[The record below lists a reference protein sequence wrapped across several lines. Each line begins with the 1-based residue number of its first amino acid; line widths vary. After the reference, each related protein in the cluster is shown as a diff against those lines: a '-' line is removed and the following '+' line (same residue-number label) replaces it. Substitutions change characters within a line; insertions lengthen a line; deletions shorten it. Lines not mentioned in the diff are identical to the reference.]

1 MDLGIIKNR
10 DTVWNLRNFFW
21 GGAILKSKVGY
32 STVYAILGIL
42 LGTLAL
48 LNYLFPLNHI
58 PFPGGPHSVGFR
70 SFEVTNPEPIGVTGI
85 SYSDAAKIR
94 VDIWYPA
101 DGVSG
106 YERKG
111 WINNDPIVFEGFEI
125 MTGYPK
131 GLFEHLY
138 RVRTNSFIGA
148 LPSMDSSSWPIVI
161 LLLGWSSLSE
171 LHTSLAESLA
181 SSGYLV
187 AGIEH
192 PGACAV
198 VTFSDNNVYY
208 FLGNDLLDGLP
219 EGTRE
224 NKLRFLSEYL
234 SRDIDY
240 VIEFLKEMNE
250 DPYSDFFER
259 LNMEGIGLYG
269 HSGGGCVAIRYAL
282 SNEEVPMVLA
292 DPTLEGFTIEELV
305 AGFSNPVLLMT
316 SSEWESGV
324 NGEFLSKVSEASAK
338 QNYYLSISG
347 MRHVD
352 FAMVRNLSPLTYC
365 FGETGRF
372 MNNKDAM
379 NYLDSAVK
387 FFFDSI
393 FFGRSIE
400 ALFKLSDSV
409 SEFSLSKY

>member
-1 MDLGIIKNR
+1 MI
-10 DTVWNLRNFFW
+10 
-21 GGAILKSKVGY
+21 A
-32 STVYAILGIL
+32 AILGIL
-42 LGTLAL
+42 FGALAI
-48 LNYLFPLNHI
+48 LNYLFPLNHM
-58 PFPGGPHSVGFR
+58 PVPDGPHKVGFR
-70 SFEVTNPEPIGVTGI
+70 SLEVTNPEPIGVSGI
-85 SYSDAAKIR
+85 SYSDSTKIR
-94 VDIWYPA
+94 LDIWYPA
-101 DGVSG
+101 DEISG

-111 WINNDPIVFEGFEI
+111 WIDNDPIIFEGFEI

-138 RVRTNSFIGA
+138 RVRTNSFVDA
-148 LPSMDSSSWPIVI
+148 PPSVNSSGWPVVI
-161 LLLGWSSLSE
+161 LLLGWSSISE

-198 VTFSDNNVYY
+198 VTFSDDSVYY
-208 FLGNDLLDGLP
+208 FLGNDLLERLP
-219 EGTRE
+219 EGNRE

-240 VIEFLKEMNE
+240 VIEFLREMNE
-250 DPYSDFFER
+250 DTHSDFYGR
-259 LNMEGIGLYG
+259 LSMEDIGLYG
-269 HSGGGCVAIRYAL
+269 HSGGGSVAIRYAL

-292 DPTLEGFTIEELV
+292 DPTLEGFTIQELV
-305 AGFSNPVLLMT
+305 SGLSNPVLLMT

-324 NGEFLSKVSEASAK
+324 NGEFLSVVSKDSANS
-338 QNYYLSISG
+338 NYNLSISD

-352 FAMVRNLSPLTYC
+352 FAMVRNLSPLTYF

-372 MNNKDAM
+372 MNKRDAV

-387 FFFDSI
+387 FFFDNI

-400 ALFKLSDSV
+400 ALFKLSNSV
-409 SEFSLSKY
+409 PEFSLSEY

>member
-1 MDLGIIKNR
+1 M
-10 DTVWNLRNFFW
+10 V
-21 GGAILKSKVGY
+21 LKLKVGY
-32 STVYAILGIL
+32 SNVYAILGIL

-48 LNYLFPLNHI
+48 LNYLFPLNHM
-58 PFPGGPHSVGFR
+58 PFPSGPYSVGFR
-70 SFEVTNPEPIGVTGI
+70 SFEVTNPEPIGLSGI
-85 SYSDAAKIR
+85 SYSDSAKIR
-94 VDIWYPA
+94 LDIWYPA
-101 DGVSG
+101 DEVSG

-131 GLFEHLY
+131 DLFEHLY
-138 RVRTNSFIGA
+138 KVRTNSFTGA
-148 LPSMDSSSWPIVI
+148 PSSMDSSSWPVVI
-161 LLLGWSSLSE
+161 LLLGWSSISE

-198 VTFSDNNVYY
+198 VTFSDDSVYY
-208 FLGNDLLDGLP
+208 FLGNDLLAGLP
-219 EGTRE
+219 LDTRE

-250 DPYSDFFER
+250 DPSSDFYER
-259 LNMEGIGLYG
+259 LNMESIGLYG
-269 HSGGGCVAIRYAL
+269 HSGGGSVAIQYAL
-282 SNEEVPMVLA
+282 SNKEVPMVLA
-292 DPTLEGFTIEELV
+292 DPTLEGFTIQELV
-305 AGFSNPVLLMT
+305 SALSNPVLLMA

-324 NGEFLSKVSEASAK
+324 NGEFLSLIPEDSVKS
-338 QNYYLSISG
+338 NYNLHISG

-352 FAMVRNLSPLTYC
+352 FAMVRNLSPLTYF

-372 MNNKDAM
+372 MNKKDAM
-379 NYLDSAVK
+379 NYLDNAVK

-400 ALFKLSDSV
+400 PLFRLSDSV
-409 SEFSLSKY
+409 PEFSLSEY

>member
-1 MDLGIIKNR
+1 MR
-10 DTVWNLRNFFW
+10 SR
-21 GGAILKSKVGY
+21 VGNA
-32 STVYAILGIL
+32 TVYAILGIL

-48 LNYLFPLNHI
+48 LDYLFPLNHM
-58 PFPGGPHSVGFR
+58 PEPDGPHKVGFR
-70 SFEVTNPEPIGVTGI
+70 SFEVTNPERIGVAGI
-85 SYSDAAKIR
+85 SYSDSTKIGL
-94 VDIWYPA
+94 DIWYPG
-101 DGVSG
+101 DEVSG

-111 WINNDPIVFEGFEI
+111 WINNDPIIFEGFEI

-148 LPSMDSSSWPIVI
+148 PPSMNSSGWPIII
-161 LLLGWSSLSE
+161 LLLGWSSISE

-250 DPYSDFFER
+250 DPYSDFYER
-259 LNMEGIGLYG
+259 LNMEDIGLYG
-269 HSGGGCVAIRYAL
+269 HSGGGSVALRYAL

-292 DPTLEGFTIEELV
+292 DPTLEGFTIQELV
-305 AGFSNPVLLMT
+305 SGLSNPVLLMT

-324 NGEFLSKVSEASAK
+324 NGEFLSVVSKDSAK
-338 QNYYLSISG
+338 SNYNLSISG

-352 FAMVRNLSPLTYC
+352 FAMVRNLSPLTYF

-372 MNNKDAM
+372 MNKRDAV

-400 ALFKLSDSV
+400 ELFKLSDSV
-409 SEFSLSKY
+409 PEFSLSEY

>member
-1 MDLGIIKNR
+1 MRSEAGNSMI
-10 DTVWNLRNFFW
+10 
-21 GGAILKSKVGY
+21 A
-32 STVYAILGIL
+32 AILGIL
-42 LGTLAL
+42 FGALAI
-48 LNYLFPLNHI
+48 LNYLFPLNHM
-58 PFPGGPHSVGFR
+58 PVPDGPHKVGFR
-70 SFEVTNPEPIGVTGI
+70 SLEVTNPEPIGVTGI
-85 SYSDAAKIR
+85 SYSDSTKIR
-94 VDIWYPA
+94 LDIWYPA
-101 DGVSG
+101 DEISG

-111 WINNDPIVFEGFEI
+111 WIDNDPIIFEGFEI

-138 RVRTNSFIGA
+138 RVRTNSFVDA
-148 LPSMDSSSWPIVI
+148 PPSVNSSGWPIII
-161 LLLGWSSLSE
+161 LLLGWSSISE
-171 LHTSLAESLA
+171 LHTSLAETLA

-198 VTFSDNNVYY
+198 VTFSDNSIYY

-219 EGTRE
+219 ESTRE

-240 VIEFLKEMNE
+240 VIEFLEEMNE
-250 DPYSDFFER
+250 DPYSDFYER
-259 LNMEGIGLYG
+259 LNMKDIGLYG
-269 HSGGGCVAIRYAL
+269 HSGGGSVAIRYAL
-282 SNEEVPMVLA
+282 SNEEIPMVLA
-292 DPTLEGFTIEELV
+292 DPTLEGFTIQELV
-305 AGFSNPVLLMT
+305 SGLSNPVLLMT

-324 NGEFLSKVSEASAK
+324 NGEFLSVVSKDSANS
-338 QNYYLSISG
+338 NYNLSISD

-352 FAMVRNLSPLTYC
+352 FAMVRNLSPLTYF

-372 MNNKDAM
+372 MNKRDAV

-387 FFFDSI
+387 FFFDNL

-400 ALFKLSDSV
+400 ALFKLSNSV
-409 SEFSLSKY
+409 PEFSLSEY

>member
-1 MDLGIIKNR
+1 MR
-10 DTVWNLRNFFW
+10 
-21 GGAILKSKVGY
+21 SKVGNA
-32 STVYAILGIL
+32 TVYAILGIL

-48 LNYLFPLNHI
+48 LDYLFPLNHM
-58 PFPGGPHSVGFR
+58 PEPDGPHKVGFR
-70 SFEVTNPEPIGVTGI
+70 SFEVTNPERIGVAGI
-85 SYSDAAKIR
+85 SYSDSTKIGL
-94 VDIWYPA
+94 DIWYPG
-101 DGVSG
+101 DEVSG

-111 WINNDPIVFEGFEI
+111 WINNDPIIFEGFEI

-148 LPSMDSSSWPIVI
+148 PPSVNSSGWPIII
-161 LLLGWSSLSE
+161 LLLGWSSISE

-250 DPYSDFFER
+250 DPYSDFYER
-259 LNMEGIGLYG
+259 LNMEDIGLYG
-269 HSGGGCVAIRYAL
+269 HSGGGSVALRYAL

-292 DPTLEGFTIEELV
+292 DPTLEGFTIQELV
-305 AGFSNPVLLMT
+305 SGLSNPVLLMT

-324 NGEFLSKVSEASAK
+324 NGEFLSVVSKDSAK
-338 QNYYLSISG
+338 SNYNLSISG

-352 FAMVRNLSPLTYC
+352 FAMVRNLSPLTYF

-372 MNNKDAM
+372 MNKRDAV

-400 ALFKLSDSV
+400 ELFKLSDSV
-409 SEFSLSKY
+409 PEFSLSEY

>member
-1 MDLGIIKNR
+1 MR
-10 DTVWNLRNFFW
+10 
-21 GGAILKSKVGY
+21 SKVGNA
-32 STVYAILGIL
+32 TVYAILGIL
-42 LGTLAL
+42 LGTVAL
-48 LNYLFPLNHI
+48 LDYLFPLNHM
-58 PFPGGPHSVGFR
+58 PEPDGPHKVGFR
-70 SFEVTNPEPIGVTGI
+70 SFEVTNPERIGVAGI
-85 SYSDAAKIR
+85 SYSDSTKIGL
-94 VDIWYPA
+94 DIWYPG
-101 DGVSG
+101 DEVSG
-106 YERKG
+106 YERKD
-111 WINNDPIVFEGFEI
+111 WINIDPIIFEGFEI

-148 LPSMDSSSWPIVI
+148 PPSMNSSGWPIII
-161 LLLGWSSLSE
+161 LLLGWSSISE

-250 DPYSDFFER
+250 DPYSDFYER
-259 LNMEGIGLYG
+259 LNMEDIGLYG
-269 HSGGGCVAIRYAL
+269 HSGGGSVALRYAL

-292 DPTLEGFTIEELV
+292 DPTLEGFSIEELV
-305 AGFSNPVLLMT
+305 SGLSNPVLLMT

-324 NGEFLSKVSEASAK
+324 NGEFLSMVSKDSAK
-338 QNYYLSISG
+338 SNYNLSISG

-352 FAMVRNLSPLTYC
+352 FAMVRNLSPLTYF

-372 MNNKDAM
+372 MNKRDAV

-400 ALFKLSDSV
+400 ELFKLSDSV
-409 SEFSLSKY
+409 PEFSLSEY

>member
-1 MDLGIIKNR
+1 MRSEAGNSMI
-10 DTVWNLRNFFW
+10 
-21 GGAILKSKVGY
+21 A
-32 STVYAILGIL
+32 AILGIL
-42 LGTLAL
+42 FGALAI
-48 LNYLFPLNHI
+48 LNYLFPLNHM
-58 PFPGGPHSVGFR
+58 PVPDGPHKVGFR
-70 SFEVTNPEPIGVTGI
+70 SLEVTNPEPIGVTGI
-85 SYSDAAKIR
+85 SYSDSTKIR
-94 VDIWYPA
+94 LDIWYPA
-101 DGVSG
+101 DEISG

-111 WINNDPIVFEGFEI
+111 WIDNNPIIFEGFEI

-138 RVRTNSFIGA
+138 RVRTNSFVDA
-148 LPSMDSSSWPIVI
+148 PPSVNSSGWPIII
-161 LLLGWSSLSE
+161 LLLGWSSISE
-171 LHTSLAESLA
+171 LHTSLAETLA

-198 VTFSDNNVYY
+198 VTFSDNSIYY

-219 EGTRE
+219 ESTRE

-240 VIEFLKEMNE
+240 VIEFLEEMNE
-250 DPYSDFFER
+250 DPYSDFYER
-259 LNMEGIGLYG
+259 LNMKDIGLYG
-269 HSGGGCVAIRYAL
+269 HSGGGSVAIRYAL
-282 SNEEVPMVLA
+282 SNEEIPMVLA
-292 DPTLEGFTIEELV
+292 DPTLEGFTIQELV
-305 AGFSNPVLLMT
+305 SGLSNPVLLMT

-324 NGEFLSKVSEASAK
+324 NGEFLSVVSKDSANS
-338 QNYYLSISG
+338 NYNLSISD

-352 FAMVRNLSPLTYC
+352 FAMVRNLSPLTYF

-372 MNNKDAM
+372 MNKRDAV

-387 FFFDSI
+387 FFFDNL

-400 ALFKLSDSV
+400 ALFKLSNSV
-409 SEFSLSKY
+409 PEFSLSEY

>member
-1 MDLGIIKNR
+1 MRSAAGNSMI
-10 DTVWNLRNFFW
+10 
-21 GGAILKSKVGY
+21 A
-32 STVYAILGIL
+32 AILGIL
-42 LGTLAL
+42 FGALGI
-48 LNYLFPLNHI
+48 LNYLFPLNHM
-58 PFPGGPHSVGFR
+58 PVPDGPHKVGFR
-70 SFEVTNPEPIGVTGI
+70 SFEVTNPEPIGVAGI
-85 SYSDAAKIR
+85 SYSDSTKIGL
-94 VDIWYPA
+94 DIWYP
-101 DGVSG
+101 GEEVSG

-111 WINNDPIVFEGFEI
+111 WINNDPIIFEGFEI

-148 LPSMDSSSWPIVI
+148 PPSMNSSGWPIII
-161 LLLGWSSLSE
+161 LLLGWSSISE

-250 DPYSDFFER
+250 DPCSDFYER
-259 LNMEGIGLYG
+259 LNMEDIGLYG
-269 HSGGGCVAIRYAL
+269 HSGGGSVALRYAL
-282 SNEEVPMVLA
+282 ANEEVPMVLA

-305 AGFSNPVLLMT
+305 SGLSNPVLLMT

-324 NGEFLSKVSEASAK
+324 NGEFLSMVSKDSAK
-338 QNYYLSISG
+338 SNYNLSISG

-352 FAMVRNLSPLTYC
+352 FAMVRNLSPLTYF

-372 MNNKDAM
+372 MNKRDAV

-409 SEFSLSKY
+409 PEFSLSEY

>member
-1 MDLGIIKNR
+1 MRSEAGNSMI
-10 DTVWNLRNFFW
+10 
-21 GGAILKSKVGY
+21 A
-32 STVYAILGIL
+32 AILGIL
-42 LGTLAL
+42 FGALAI
-48 LNYLFPLNHI
+48 LNYLFPLNHM
-58 PFPGGPHSVGFR
+58 PVPDGPHKVGFR
-70 SFEVTNPEPIGVTGI
+70 SLEVTNPEPIGVSGI
-85 SYSDAAKIR
+85 SYSDSTKIR
-94 VDIWYPA
+94 LDIWYPA
-101 DGVSG
+101 DEISG

-111 WINNDPIVFEGFEI
+111 WIDNDPIIFEGFEI

-138 RVRTNSFIGA
+138 RVRTNSFVDA
-148 LPSMDSSSWPIVI
+148 PPSVNSSGWPVVI
-161 LLLGWSSLSE
+161 LLLGWSSISE

-198 VTFSDNNVYY
+198 VTFSDDSVYY
-208 FLGNDLLDGLP
+208 FLGNDLLERLP
-219 EGTRE
+219 EGNRE

-240 VIEFLKEMNE
+240 VIEFLREMNE
-250 DPYSDFFER
+250 DTHSDFYGR
-259 LNMEGIGLYG
+259 LSMEDIGLYG
-269 HSGGGCVAIRYAL
+269 HSGGGSVAIRYAL

-292 DPTLEGFTIEELV
+292 DPTLEGFTIQELV
-305 AGFSNPVLLMT
+305 SGLSNPVLLMT

-324 NGEFLSKVSEASAK
+324 NGEFLSVVSKDSANS
-338 QNYYLSISG
+338 NYNLSISD

-352 FAMVRNLSPLTYC
+352 FAMVRNLSPLTYF

-372 MNNKDAM
+372 MNKRDAV

-387 FFFDSI
+387 FFFDNI

-400 ALFKLSDSV
+400 ALFKLSNSV
-409 SEFSLSKY
+409 PEFSLSEY

>member
-1 MDLGIIKNR
+1 MR
-10 DTVWNLRNFFW
+10 
-21 GGAILKSKVGY
+21 SKVGNA
-32 STVYAILGIL
+32 TVYAILGIL
-42 LGTLAL
+42 LGTVAL
-48 LNYLFPLNHI
+48 LDYLFPLNHM
-58 PFPGGPHSVGFR
+58 PEPDGPHKVGFR
-70 SFEVTNPEPIGVTGI
+70 SFEVTNPERIGVAGI
-85 SYSDAAKIR
+85 SYSDSTKIGL
-94 VDIWYPA
+94 DIWYPG
-101 DGVSG
+101 DEVSG
-106 YERKG
+106 YERKD
-111 WINNDPIVFEGFEI
+111 WINIDPIIFEGFEI

-148 LPSMDSSSWPIVI
+148 PPSMNSSGWPIII
-161 LLLGWSSLSE
+161 LLLGWSSISE

-250 DPYSDFFER
+250 DPYSDFYER
-259 LNMEGIGLYG
+259 LNMEDIGLYG
-269 HSGGGCVAIRYAL
+269 HSGGGSVALRYAL

-292 DPTLEGFTIEELV
+292 DPTLEGFTIQELV
-305 AGFSNPVLLMT
+305 SGLSNPVLLMT

-324 NGEFLSKVSEASAK
+324 NGEFLSVVSKDSAK
-338 QNYYLSISG
+338 SNYNLSISG

-352 FAMVRNLSPLTYC
+352 FAMVRNLSPLTYF

-372 MNNKDAM
+372 MNKRDAV

-400 ALFKLSDSV
+400 ELFKLSDSV
-409 SEFSLSKY
+409 PEFSLSEY

>member
-1 MDLGIIKNR
+1 M
-10 DTVWNLRNFFW
+10 
-21 GGAILKSKVGY
+21 KSKVGY

-42 LGTLAL
+42 LGALAL
-48 LNYLFPLNHI
+48 LNYLFPLNHM
-58 PFPGGPHSVGFR
+58 PSPDGPHSVGFR
-70 SFEVTNPEPIGVTGI
+70 SFEVTNPEPIGVSGI
-85 SYSDAAKIR
+85 DYSDSAKIR
-94 VDIWYPA
+94 LDIWYPA

-111 WINNDPIVFEGFEI
+111 WINNDPIIFEGFEV

-131 GLFEHLY
+131 ALFEHLY
-138 RVRTNSFIGA
+138 KVRTNSFIGA
-148 LPSMDSSSWPIVI
+148 PPLRDSSSWPIVI
-161 LLLGWSSLSE
+161 LLLGWSSISE

-187 AGIEH
+187 VGIEH

-198 VTFSDNNVYY
+198 VTFSDGSVYY
-208 FLGNDLLDGLP
+208 FLGNDLLDGLL

-224 NKLRFLSEYL
+224 NKLRLLSEYL

-250 DPYSDFFER
+250 DPHSDFFER

-269 HSGGGCVAIRYAL
+269 HSGGGCVAIRYSL
-282 SNEEVPMVLA
+282 SNEGVPMVLA
-292 DPTLEGFTIEELV
+292 DPTLEGFTIEEL
-305 AGFSNPVLLMT
+305 GSGLSNPVLLMT

-324 NGEFLSKVSEASAK
+324 NGGFLSKISEASAK

-352 FAMVRNLSPLTYC
+352 FAMVRNLSPLTYF
-365 FGETGRF
+365 FGETGKF
-372 MNNKDAM
+372 MNSKDAM
-379 NYLDSAVK
+379 NRLDSAVK

-393 FFGRSIE
+393 FFGRSVE
-400 ALFKLSDSV
+400 ELFKLSDSV
-409 SEFSLSKY
+409 PEFSLSKY